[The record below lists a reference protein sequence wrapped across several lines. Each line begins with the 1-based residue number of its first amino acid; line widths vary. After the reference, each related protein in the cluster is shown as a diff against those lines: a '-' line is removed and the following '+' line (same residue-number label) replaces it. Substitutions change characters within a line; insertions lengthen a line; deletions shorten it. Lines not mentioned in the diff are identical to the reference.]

1 MDVVVLPGRNFGPNA
16 PVTWFPT
23 AVAER
28 RGARIHRVEW
38 PTGPPAPTDDGAVG
52 WIADVVES
60 VLADLPEPALLI
72 GNSLGTLA
80 AGVAADRGLP
90 AVWLTP
96 LLHLS
101 EPAAS
106 IARATRPALL
116 VGGTA
121 DPSWDGQLAR
131 ELSEDVL
138 EVPDADHL
146 LVPPGTVRDAAAV
159 HLGVVEAVEA
169 FLDRLGWPSPV
180 P

>member
-1 MDVVVLPGRNFGPNA
+1 MVLPGRNFGPNA
-16 PVTWFPT
+16 PVTWFPA

-28 RGARIHRVEW
+28 RGTRIHRVEW
-38 PTGPPAPTDDGAVG
+38 PTGPPAPTDDGAVD
-52 WIADVVES
+52 WIADVVET

-72 GNSLGTLA
+72 GKSLGTLT

-96 LLHLS
+96 LLHLP

-106 IARATRPALL
+106 IGRASRPALL

-121 DPSWDGQLAR
+121 DPSWDGALAR
-131 ELSEDVL
+131 RLSQDVL
-138 EVPDADHL
+138 EVPEADHL
-146 LVPPGTVRDAAAV
+146 LVPPGTVRDAVAV
-159 HLGVVEAVEA
+159 HLDVVEAVEA
-169 FLDRLGWPSPV
+169 FLDRLGWPAPV